1 MSVYLSLIILTVAS
15 ERSYASRSMMLLL
28 QLCLDFTLHLTPSSL
43 QWFWLPRCD
52 LSSSENCR
60 SLTWGPSQEYPWQC
74 SCPGRLPLAPG
85 ITPHSHYSY
94 SHGRALTAVV
104 VVTGCRC
111 GRCCGRSLGSSQW
124 APDSRDLTLTS
135 VTSPE
140 WAPSSAPCDSYV
152 GLLMAVMLA
161 SPGVTL
167 ARWSLLTLTMG
178 RARDYEAECEGN

>member
-140 WAPSSAPCDSYV
+140 WAPRPV
-152 GLLMAVMLA
+152 IPM
-161 SPGVTL
+161 
-167 ARWSLLTLTMG
+167 
-178 RARDYEAECEGN
+178 